1 MDRQSYIFYTNKSTM
16 KTKHLPGIL
25 LLFLC
30 TTNFFACSD
39 DDDNKEPEGSIT
51 LNMMNE
57 ENGKTLLGVS
67 DIYINK
73 ANNFKTSKCFIADM
87 GKTSGLG
94 ASTKNQLNNLS
105 QEIAVIPNHLYHVY
119 DEKIIQDFPSGNRAI
134 MLGSGY
140 YKVYI
145 ENLIIKENITSGVTL
160 KYILTYPETNNLPEN
175 ETNIGTM
182 HNIGDYIEY
191 PLPKDT
197 EVSFSE
203 HLDAHN
209 VAFNIQI
216 TEKKLK
222 ITQRQ
227 STDSSSGPYGEYR
240 IYIRSG
246 STFTCVIFWV
256 N

>member
-1 MDRQSYIFYTNKSTM
+1 M
-16 KTKHLPGIL
+16 KTKHLLGIP

-30 TTNFFACSD
+30 ATSFFACSD
-39 DDDNKEPEGSIT
+39 DDDNKDPEGSVT

-67 DIYINK
+67 DVYINE
-73 ANNFKTSKCFIADM
+73 ANNFKTSYCFIADM

-94 ASTKNQLNNLS
+94 TSTKNLLNNLS
-105 QEIAVIPNHLYHVY
+105 QEIAIIPNHLYHIY
-119 DEKIIQDFPSGNRAI
+119 DENIIQDFPSGNRAVMI
-134 MLGSGY
+134 GSGY
-140 YKVYI
+140 YKVYVEELI
-145 ENLIIKENITSGVTL
+145 TKENLTTGAIL
-160 KYILTYPETNNLPEN
+160 KYILAYPETNALPEY

-191 PLPKDT
+191 PLSKDT
-197 EVSFSE
+197 ELSFSE
-203 HLDAHN
+203 YLDTHN

-216 TEKKLK
+216 TDKKLK

-227 STDSSSGPYGEYR
+227 STDSTSGPYGEYK

-246 STFTCVIFWV
+246 TTFTCVVFWV

>member
-1 MDRQSYIFYTNKSTM
+1 M
-16 KTKHLPGIL
+16 KTTHLPGIL
-25 LLFLC
+25 LLFFC
-30 TTNFFACSD
+30 VTSFSACSD
-39 DDDNKEPEGSIT
+39 DDDNKEPEGSVT

-67 DIYINK
+67 DVYINK
-73 ANNFKTSKCFIADM
+73 ANNFKTSQCFIADM

-94 ASTKNQLNNLS
+94 ASTKNLLNNLS
-105 QEIAVIPNHLYHVY
+105 QEIAIIPNHLYHIY
-119 DEKIIQDFPSGNRAI
+119 DENIIHDFPSGNRALRI
-134 MLGSGY
+134 GSGY

-145 ENLIIKENITSGVTL
+145 EELIAKENITTGATL
-160 KYILTYPETNNLPEN
+160 KYILTYPETNGLPEY

-182 HNIGDYIEY
+182 HNIGDCIEY

-197 EVSFSE
+197 ELSFSE
-203 HLDAHN
+203 YLDAHN
-209 VAFNIQI
+209 IAFDIQI
-216 TEKKLK
+216 TDKKLK

-227 STDSSSGPYGEYR
+227 STNSSSGPYGEYN